1 MSENTNTTKRRS
13 AIQIMGSLIGLVKPL
28 LHIML
33 AAIILGTLGYL
44 CAIFLTILAGQVIM
58 HGLLTGVA
66 GMIVPVDNMWRVFT
80 PVKTI
85 ITVMIVIAVLR
96 GILHYVEQYCNH
108 FIAFKLLAIIRHKV
122 FAALRKLCPAKLE
135 GRDKG
140 NLISIITT
148 DIELLEVFYAH
159 TISPICIAFV
169 TSLICVGI
177 QVQFGWI
184 YGLYSLFAY
193 VVVGVVLPVFI
204 SKQSRQIGVEYRKE
218 AANLNSYVLES
229 MRGLKESMQYMDT
242 DRRLSG
248 LNKQTSS
255 LANCEKE
262 LKYFQAKTISLTNFC
277 VVLLSLGLCLIHI
290 YMNSSIDS
298 MIVSG
303 VLQISSFGPVIALAN
318 LGSTLSQTI
327 GAGQRVISLLD
338 ESPMVEEVENKEET
352 DFKMV
357 DVSSVDFAYEEEQIL
372 KDMNLNIRE
381 NEVIGIQGKSGSGK
395 STLLKL
401 LMRFWN
407 VSKGSIL
414 VDGLNIRSL
423 NTSNLR
429 KNEGYV
435 TQETI
440 LFHDTIEN
448 NLRVAKQNAT
458 MEEIEVACKKANIH
472 EYIQSLPNGY
482 KTMVEELG
490 SSLSGGERQ
499 RIGLARMFLHDA
511 KLVLLDEP
519 TSNLDSLNEGAIL
532 KSIYEERKDKTI
544 VFVSHRESTLSHCD
558 RVIHMESERVS

>member
-1 MSENTNTTKRRS
+1 MVSDMSTVQIFSRLIKLVFPLTVYMIC
-13 AIQIMGSLIGLVKPL
+13 AILMGVAGF
-28 LHIML
+28 
-33 AAIILGTLGYL
+33 L
-44 CAIFLTILAGQVIM
+44 CAIFIPVLSSMALVS
-58 HGLLTGVA
+58 LLGYQTLLSVH
-66 GMIVPVDNMWRVFT
+66 
-80 PVKTI
+80 TI
-85 ITVMIVIAVLR
+85 IILLFVCALLR
-96 GILHYVEQYCNH
+96 GILRYAEQACNH
-108 FIAFKLLAIIRHKV
+108 YIAFKLLARIRDQV
-122 FAALRKLCPAKLE
+122 FGALRKLCPAKLE
-135 GRDKG
+135 VKDKG
-140 NLISIITT
+140 SLISLITS

-159 TISPICIAFV
+159 TISPICIAFI
-169 TSLICVGI
+169 TSLICVSI

-184 YGLYSLFAY
+184 YGFYSFLAY
-193 VVVGVVLPVFI
+193 ITVGVVLPIYI

-242 DRRLSG
+242 NRRLEG

-255 LANCEKE
+255 LAKREKK

-277 VVLLSLGLCLIHI
+277 VVLLSLGLCLIHL
-290 YMNSSIDS
+290 YLNSPMDS
-298 MIVSG
+298 MIISS

-338 ESPMVEEVENKEET
+338 ETPMVEEVKNGKET

-372 KDMNLNIRE
+372 KNMNLSIQE

-401 LMRFWN
+401 LMRFWD
-407 VSKGSIL
+407 VSKGNIL
-414 VDGLNIRSL
+414 VDDLNIQSL

-448 NLRVAKQNAT
+448 NIRVAKENASE
-458 MEEIEVACKKANIH
+458 EEIQSACKKANIH

-519 TSNLDSLNEGAIL
+519 TSNLDSLNEGVIL

-544 VFVSHRESTLSHCD
+544 IFVSHRESTLSHCD
-558 RVIHMESERVS
+558 RIIHMESERVS

>member
-1 MSENTNTTKRRS
+1 MST
-13 AIQIMGSLIGLVKPL
+13 IQIFSRLIQLVFPL
-28 LHIML
+28 TGFMIC
-33 AAIILGTLGYL
+33 AIFMDVAGFL
-44 CAIFLTILAGQVIM
+44 CAIFI
-58 HGLLTGVA
+58 
-66 GMIVPVDNMWRVFT
+66 PVLSSMALVNNSLFSFNT
-80 PVKTI
+80 
-85 ITVMIVIAVLR
+85 IVILLFVCAVLR
-96 GILHYVEQYCNH
+96 GILRYAEQACNH
-108 FIAFKLLAIIRHKV
+108 YIAFKLLARIRNQV
-122 FAALRKLCPAKLE
+122 FGALRRLCPAKLE
-135 GRDKG
+135 VKDKG
-140 NLISIITT
+140 SLISLITS

-169 TSLICVGI
+169 TSLVCVMI
-177 QVQFGWI
+177 QIQFGWI

-193 VVVGVVLPVFI
+193 VVVGVALPIYI
-204 SKQSRQIGVEYRKE
+204 SKKSRHIGIEYRKE
-218 AANLNSYVLES
+218 AGNLNNYVLES

-242 DRRLSG
+242 NRRLSG
-248 LNKQTSS
+248 LNHQTAL
-255 LANCEKE
+255 LANREKD
-262 LKYFQAKTISLTNFC
+262 LKHFQAKTISLTNLC
-277 VVLLSLGLCLIHI
+277 VVLLSLGLCLIHVSL
-290 YMNSSIDS
+290 NSSIQS
-298 MIVSG
+298 TIVSS
-303 VLQISSFGPVIALAN
+303 VLQVSSFGPVIALAN

-338 ESPMVEEVENKEET
+338 ETPVVEEVVNGNEAKFNNL
-352 DFKMV
+352 DIL
-357 DVSSVDFAYEEEQIL
+357 DVDFAYDEEQIL
-372 KDMNLNIRE
+372 KDMNLNIQE
-381 NEVIGIQGKSGSGK
+381 DEVIGIQGKSGSGK

-407 VSKGSIL
+407 VSKGKIL
-414 VDGLNIRSL
+414 VDRIDIKGL

-448 NLRVAKQNAT
+448 NLKVAKQDAT
-458 MEEIEVACKKANIH
+458 VEEIEVACKKANIH

-499 RIGLARMFLHDA
+499 RIGLARMFLHDS

-544 VFVSHRESTLSHCD
+544 VFVSHRESTLSYCD

>member
-1 MSENTNTTKRRS
+1 MVSNMSTVQIFSRLIKLVFPLTVYMIC
-13 AIQIMGSLIGLVKPL
+13 AILMGVAGF
-28 LHIML
+28 
-33 AAIILGTLGYL
+33 L
-44 CAIFLTILAGQVIM
+44 CAIFIPVLSSMALVSLLGYQTLLSVHIIIILLFVCA
-58 HGLLTGVA
+58 L
-66 GMIVPVDNMWRVFT
+66 
-80 PVKTI
+80 
-85 ITVMIVIAVLR
+85 LR
-96 GILHYVEQYCNH
+96 GILRYAEQACNH
-108 FIAFKLLAIIRHKV
+108 YIAFKLLARIRDQV
-122 FAALRKLCPAKLE
+122 FGALRKLCPAKLE
-135 GRDKG
+135 VKDKG
-140 NLISIITT
+140 SLISLITS

-159 TISPICIAFV
+159 TISPICIAFI
-169 TSLICVGI
+169 TSLVCVSI

-193 VVVGVVLPVFI
+193 IVVGVVLPVLI

-218 AANLNSYVLES
+218 AANLNSCVLES

-242 DRRLSG
+242 NRRLEG

-255 LANCEKE
+255 LAKREKK

-277 VVLLSLGLCLIHI
+277 VVLLSLGLCLIHL
-290 YMNSSIDS
+290 YLNSSMDS
-298 MIVSG
+298 MIVSS

-338 ESPMVEEVENKEET
+338 ETPMVEEVNNGKET

-372 KDMNLNIRE
+372 KDMNLSIQE

-401 LMRFWN
+401 LMRFWD
-407 VSKGSIL
+407 VSKGNIL
-414 VDGLNIRSL
+414 VDDLNIQSL

-448 NLRVAKQNAT
+448 NIRVAKENASE
-458 MEEIEVACKKANIH
+458 EEIQSACKKANIH

-519 TSNLDSLNEGAIL
+519 TSNLDSLNEGVIL

-544 VFVSHRESTLSHCD
+544 IFVSHRESTLSHCD
-558 RVIHMESERVS
+558 RIIHMESERVS

>member
-1 MSENTNTTKRRS
+1 MVSNMSTVQIFSRLIKLVFPLTVYMIC
-13 AIQIMGSLIGLVKPL
+13 AILMGVAGF
-28 LHIML
+28 
-33 AAIILGTLGYL
+33 L
-44 CAIFLTILAGQVIM
+44 CAIFIPVLSSMALVSLLGYQTLLSVHIIIILLFVCA
-58 HGLLTGVA
+58 L
-66 GMIVPVDNMWRVFT
+66 
-80 PVKTI
+80 
-85 ITVMIVIAVLR
+85 LR
-96 GILHYVEQYCNH
+96 GILRYAEQAYNHY
-108 FIAFKLLAIIRHKV
+108 IAFKLLARIRDQV
-122 FAALRKLCPAKLE
+122 FGALRKLCPAKLE
-135 GRDKG
+135 VKDKG
-140 NLISIITT
+140 SLISLITS

-159 TISPICIAFV
+159 TISPICIAFI
-169 TSLICVGI
+169 TSLVCVSI

-193 VVVGVVLPVFI
+193 IVVGVVLPVLI

-242 DRRLSG
+242 NRRLEG

-255 LANCEKE
+255 LAKREKK

-277 VVLLSLGLCLIHI
+277 VVLLSLGLCLIHL
-290 YMNSSIDS
+290 YLNSSMDS
-298 MIVSG
+298 MIVSS

-338 ESPMVEEVENKEET
+338 ETPMVEEVNNGKET

-372 KDMNLNIRE
+372 KDMNLSIQE

-401 LMRFWN
+401 LMRFWD
-407 VSKGSIL
+407 VSKGNIL
-414 VDGLNIRSL
+414 VDDLNIQSL

-448 NLRVAKQNAT
+448 NIRVAKENASE
-458 MEEIEVACKKANIH
+458 EEIQSACKKANIH

-519 TSNLDSLNEGAIL
+519 TSNLDSLNEGVIL

-544 VFVSHRESTLSHCD
+544 IFVSHRESTLSHCD
-558 RVIHMESERVS
+558 RIIHMESERVS

>member
-1 MSENTNTTKRRS
+1 MVPNMST
-13 AIQIMGSLIGLVKPL
+13 IQIFSRLIKLVFPLTGFMACAILMGVAGF
-28 LHIML
+28 
-33 AAIILGTLGYL
+33 L
-44 CAIFLTILAGQVIM
+44 CAIFIPVLSSMA
-58 HGLLTGVA
+58 LLNDPLFSFHT
-66 GMIVPVDNMWRVFT
+66 
-80 PVKTI
+80 
-85 ITVMIVIAVLR
+85 IVILLFVCALLRGVLR
-96 GILHYVEQYCNH
+96 YAEQACNH
-108 FIAFKLLAIIRHKV
+108 YIAFKLLARIRDQV
-122 FAALRKLCPAKLE
+122 FGALRKLCPAKLE
-135 GRDKG
+135 VKDKG
-140 NLISIITT
+140 SLISLITS

-169 TSLICVGI
+169 TSLICVII
-177 QVQFGWI
+177 QMQFGWI
-184 YGLYSLFAY
+184 YGLYSLLAY
-193 VVVGVVLPVFI
+193 VVVGVVLPVLI

-242 DRRLSG
+242 ENRLMG
-248 LNKQTSS
+248 LNNQTAL
-255 LANCEKE
+255 LAKREKE
-262 LKYFQAKTISLTNFC
+262 LKHFQAKTISLTNFC

-298 MIVSG
+298 MIVSS

-338 ESPMVEEVENKEET
+338 ETPMVEEVENGKETQFEG
-352 DFKMV
+352 V
-357 DVSSVDFAYEEEQIL
+357 DISDVDFAYEEEQIL
-372 KDMNLNIRE
+372 KDMNLSIQK

-401 LMRFWN
+401 LMRFWD
-407 VSKGSIL
+407 VSKGKIN
-414 VDGLNIRSL
+414 VDGLNIQTL

-448 NLRVAKQNAT
+448 NLRVAKPNAA
-458 MEEIEVACKKANIH
+458 MEEIEAACKKANIH

-499 RIGLARMFLHDA
+499 RMGLARMFLHNS

-544 VFVSHRESTLSHCD
+544 IFVSHRESTLSHCD
-558 RVIHMESERVS
+558 RIIHMESNRVS

>member
-1 MSENTNTTKRRS
+1 MVPNMST
-13 AIQIMGSLIGLVKPL
+13 IQIFSRLIQLVFPLTGFMICAIFMGVAGF
-28 LHIML
+28 
-33 AAIILGTLGYL
+33 L
-44 CAIFLTILAGQVIM
+44 CAIFI
-58 HGLLTGVA
+58 
-66 GMIVPVDNMWRVFT
+66 PVLSSMALVNNSLFSFNT
-80 PVKTI
+80 
-85 ITVMIVIAVLR
+85 IVILLFVCAVLR
-96 GILHYVEQYCNH
+96 GILRYAEQACNH
-108 FIAFKLLAIIRHKV
+108 YIAFKLLARIRNQV
-122 FAALRKLCPAKLE
+122 FGALRRLCPAKLE
-135 GRDKG
+135 VKDKG
-140 NLISIITT
+140 SLISLITS

-169 TSLICVGI
+169 TSLVCVMI
-177 QVQFGWI
+177 QIQFGWI

-193 VVVGVVLPVFI
+193 VVVGVALPIYI
-204 SKQSRQIGVEYRKE
+204 SKKSRHIGIEYRKE
-218 AANLNSYVLES
+218 AGNLNNYVLES

-242 DRRLSG
+242 NRRLSG
-248 LNKQTSS
+248 LNHQTAL
-255 LANCEKE
+255 LANREKD
-262 LKYFQAKTISLTNFC
+262 LKHFQAKTISLTNLC
-277 VVLLSLGLCLIHI
+277 VVLLSLGLCLIHVSL
-290 YMNSSIDS
+290 NSSIQS
-298 MIVSG
+298 TIVSS
-303 VLQISSFGPVIALAN
+303 VLQVSSFGPVIALAN

-338 ESPMVEEVENKEET
+338 ETPVVEEVVNGNEAKFNNL
-352 DFKMV
+352 DIL
-357 DVSSVDFAYEEEQIL
+357 DVDFAYDEEQIL
-372 KDMNLNIRE
+372 KDMNLNIQE
-381 NEVIGIQGKSGSGK
+381 DEVIGIQGKSGSGK

-407 VSKGSIL
+407 VSKGKIL
-414 VDGLNIRSL
+414 VDRIDIKGL

-448 NLRVAKQNAT
+448 NLKVAKQDAT
-458 MEEIEVACKKANIH
+458 VEEIEVACKKANIH

-499 RIGLARMFLHDA
+499 RIGLARMFLHDS

>member
-1 MSENTNTTKRRS
+1 MVSNMST
-13 AIQIMGSLIGLVKPL
+13 IQIFSRLIQLVFPLTEFMICAILMGVIGF
-28 LHIML
+28 
-33 AAIILGTLGYL
+33 L
-44 CAIFLTILAGQVIM
+44 CAIFI
-58 HGLLTGVA
+58 
-66 GMIVPVDNMWRVFT
+66 PVLSSMALVNNSLFSFQT
-80 PVKTI
+80 
-85 ITVMIVIAVLR
+85 IVILLFVCALLR
-96 GILHYVEQYCNH
+96 GILRYAEQACNH
-108 FIAFKLLAIIRHKV
+108 YIAFKLLARIRNQV
-122 FAALRKLCPAKLE
+122 FGALRRLCPAKLE
-135 GRDKG
+135 VKDKG
-140 NLISIITT
+140 SLISLITS

-169 TSLICVGI
+169 TSLVCMMI
-177 QVQFGWI
+177 QMQFGWI

-193 VVVGVVLPVFI
+193 VVVGVALPIYI
-204 SKQSRQIGVEYRKE
+204 SKKSRHIGIEYRKE
-218 AANLNSYVLES
+218 AGNLNNYVLES

-242 DRRLSG
+242 DNRLLG
-248 LNKQTSS
+248 LNKRTSI
-255 LANCEKE
+255 LATREKE
-262 LKYFQAKTISLTNFC
+262 LKHFQAKTISLTNLC
-277 VVLLSLGLCLIHI
+277 VVLLSLGLCLIHVSL
-290 YMNSSIDS
+290 NSSIQS
-298 MIVSG
+298 TIVSS

-338 ESPMVEEVENKEET
+338 ETPMVEEVVNGNEAKFNKL
-352 DFKMV
+352 DI
-357 DVSSVDFAYEEEQIL
+357 SNVDFAYDEEQIL
-372 KDMNLNIRE
+372 KNMNLSIRE

-407 VSKGSIL
+407 VSKGKIL
-414 VDGLNIRSL
+414 VDRIDIKGL

-448 NLRVAKQNAT
+448 NLRVAKQDAT
-458 MEEIEVACKKANIH
+458 VEEIEVACKKANIH

-499 RIGLARMFLHDA
+499 RMALARMFLHDS

>member
-1 MSENTNTTKRRS
+1 MVPNMST
-13 AIQIMGSLIGLVKPL
+13 IQIFSRLIQLVFPLTGFMICAILMGVVGF
-28 LHIML
+28 
-33 AAIILGTLGYL
+33 L
-44 CAIFLTILAGQVIM
+44 CAIFI
-58 HGLLTGVA
+58 
-66 GMIVPVDNMWRVFT
+66 PVLSSMALVNNSLFSFNT
-80 PVKTI
+80 
-85 ITVMIVIAVLR
+85 IVILLFVCAVLR
-96 GILHYVEQYCNH
+96 GILRYAEQACNH
-108 FIAFKLLAIIRHKV
+108 YIAFKLLARIRDQV
-122 FAALRKLCPAKLE
+122 FGALRRLCPAKLE
-135 GRDKG
+135 VKDKG
-140 NLISIITT
+140 SLISLITS

-169 TSLICVGI
+169 TSLVCVMI
-177 QVQFGWI
+177 QMQFGWI

-193 VVVGVVLPVFI
+193 VVVGVALPIYI
-204 SKQSRQIGVEYRKE
+204 SKKSRHIGIEYRKE
-218 AANLNSYVLES
+218 AGNLNNYVLES

-242 DRRLSG
+242 NRRLSG
-248 LNKQTSS
+248 LNHQTAL
-255 LANCEKE
+255 LANREKD
-262 LKYFQAKTISLTNFC
+262 LKHFQAKTISLTNLC
-277 VVLLSLGLCLIHI
+277 VVLLSLGLCLIHVSL
-290 YMNSSIDS
+290 NSSIQS
-298 MIVSG
+298 TIVSS
-303 VLQISSFGPVIALAN
+303 VLQVSSFGPVIALAN

-338 ESPMVEEVENKEET
+338 ETPVVEEVVNGNEAKFNKL
-352 DFKMV
+352 DI
-357 DVSSVDFAYEEEQIL
+357 SNVDFAYDEEQIL
-372 KDMNLNIRE
+372 KNMNLSIRE

-407 VSKGSIL
+407 VSKGKIL
-414 VDGLNIRSL
+414 VDRIDIKGL

-448 NLRVAKQNAT
+448 NLKVAKQDAT
-458 MEEIEVACKKANIH
+458 VEEIEVACKKANIH

-499 RIGLARMFLHDA
+499 RIGLARMFLHDS

>member
-1 MSENTNTTKRRS
+1 MVPNMST
-13 AIQIMGSLIGLVKPL
+13 IQIFSRLIKLVFPLTGFMACAILMGVAGF
-28 LHIML
+28 
-33 AAIILGTLGYL
+33 L
-44 CAIFLTILAGQVIM
+44 CAIFI
-58 HGLLTGVA
+58 
-66 GMIVPVDNMWRVFT
+66 PVLSSMVLVNDPLFSFHT
-80 PVKTI
+80 
-85 ITVMIVIAVLR
+85 IVILLFVCALLRGVLR
-96 GILHYVEQYCNH
+96 YAEQACNH
-108 FIAFKLLAIIRHKV
+108 YIAFKLLARIRDQV
-122 FAALRKLCPAKLE
+122 FGALRKLCPAKLE
-135 GRDKG
+135 VKDKG
-140 NLISIITT
+140 SLISLITS

-169 TSLICVGI
+169 SSLVCVGI
-177 QVQFGWI
+177 QMQFGWI
-184 YGLYSLFAY
+184 YGLYSLLAY
-193 VVVGVVLPVFI
+193 VVVGVVLPVLI

-242 DRRLSG
+242 ENRLMG
-248 LNKQTSS
+248 LNNQTAL
-255 LANCEKE
+255 LAKREKE
-262 LKYFQAKTISLTNFC
+262 LKHFQAKTISLTNFC

-298 MIVSG
+298 MIVSS

-338 ESPMVEEVENKEET
+338 ETPMVEEVENGKEAQFEG
-352 DFKMV
+352 V
-357 DVSSVDFAYEEEQIL
+357 DILDVDFAYEEEQIL
-372 KDMNLNIRE
+372 KDMNLSIQK

-401 LMRFWN
+401 LMRFWD
-407 VSKGSIL
+407 VSKGKIN
-414 VDGLNIRSL
+414 VDGLNIQTL

-448 NLRVAKQNAT
+448 NLRVAKPNAA
-458 MEEIEVACKKANIH
+458 MDEIEAACKKANIH

-499 RIGLARMFLHDA
+499 RMGLARMFLHNS

-544 VFVSHRESTLSHCD
+544 IFVSHRESTLSHCD
-558 RVIHMESERVS
+558 RVIHMESNRVS

>member
-1 MSENTNTTKRRS
+1 MVSNMSTVQIFSRLIKLVFPLTVYMIC
-13 AIQIMGSLIGLVKPL
+13 AILMGVAGF
-28 LHIML
+28 
-33 AAIILGTLGYL
+33 L
-44 CAIFLTILAGQVIM
+44 CAIFIPVLSSMALVS
-58 HGLLTGVA
+58 LLGYQTLLSVH
-66 GMIVPVDNMWRVFT
+66 
-80 PVKTI
+80 TI
-85 ITVMIVIAVLR
+85 IILLFVCALLR
-96 GILHYVEQYCNH
+96 GILRCAEQACNH
-108 FIAFKLLAIIRHKV
+108 YIAFKLLARIRDQV
-122 FAALRKLCPAKLE
+122 FGALRKLCPAKLE
-135 GRDKG
+135 VKDKG
-140 NLISIITT
+140 SLISLITS

-159 TISPICIAFV
+159 TISPICIAFI
-169 TSLICVGI
+169 TSLICVSI

-184 YGLYSLFAY
+184 YGFYSFLAY
-193 VVVGVVLPVFI
+193 ITVGVVLPIYI

-242 DRRLSG
+242 NRRLEG

-255 LANCEKE
+255 LAKREKK

-277 VVLLSLGLCLIHI
+277 VVLLSLGLCLIHL
-290 YMNSSIDS
+290 YLNSSMDS
-298 MIVSG
+298 MIVSS

-338 ESPMVEEVENKEET
+338 ETPMVEEVNNGKET

-372 KDMNLNIRE
+372 KNMNLSIQE

-401 LMRFWN
+401 LMRFWD
-407 VSKGSIL
+407 VSKGNIL
-414 VDGLNIRSL
+414 VDDLNIQSL

-448 NLRVAKQNAT
+448 NIRVAKENASE
-458 MEEIEVACKKANIH
+458 EEIQSACKKANIH

-519 TSNLDSLNEGAIL
+519 TSNLDSLNEGVIL

-544 VFVSHRESTLSHCD
+544 IFVSHRESTLSHCD
-558 RVIHMESERVS
+558 RIIHMESERVS

>member
-1 MSENTNTTKRRS
+1 MVSNMSTVQIFSRLIKLVFLLTVYMIC
-13 AIQIMGSLIGLVKPL
+13 AILMGVAGF
-28 LHIML
+28 
-33 AAIILGTLGYL
+33 L
-44 CAIFLTILAGQVIM
+44 CAIFIPVLSSMALVS
-58 HGLLTGVA
+58 LLGYQTLLSVH
-66 GMIVPVDNMWRVFT
+66 
-80 PVKTI
+80 TI
-85 ITVMIVIAVLR
+85 IILLFVCALLR
-96 GILHYVEQYCNH
+96 GILRYAEQACNH
-108 FIAFKLLAIIRHKV
+108 YIAFKLLARIRDQV
-122 FAALRKLCPAKLE
+122 FGALRKLCPAKLE
-135 GRDKG
+135 VKDKG
-140 NLISIITT
+140 SLISLITS

-159 TISPICIAFV
+159 TISPICIAFI
-169 TSLICVGI
+169 TSLVCVSI

-193 VVVGVVLPVFI
+193 IVVGMVLPVLI

-242 DRRLSG
+242 NRRLEG

-255 LANCEKE
+255 LAKREKK

-277 VVLLSLGLCLIHI
+277 VVLLSLGLCLIHL
-290 YMNSSIDS
+290 YLNSSMDS
-298 MIVSG
+298 MIVSS

-338 ESPMVEEVENKEET
+338 ETPMVEEVNNGKET

-372 KDMNLNIRE
+372 KDMNLSIQE

-401 LMRFWN
+401 LMRFWD
-407 VSKGSIL
+407 VSKGNIL
-414 VDGLNIRSL
+414 VDDLNIQSL

-448 NLRVAKQNAT
+448 NIRVAKENASE
-458 MEEIEVACKKANIH
+458 EEIQSACKKANIH

-519 TSNLDSLNEGAIL
+519 TSNLDSLNEGVIL

-544 VFVSHRESTLSHCD
+544 IFVSHRESTLSHCD
-558 RVIHMESERVS
+558 RIIHMESERVS

>member
-1 MSENTNTTKRRS
+1 MVANMST
-13 AIQIMGSLIGLVKPL
+13 IQIFSRLIKLVFPLTGFMICAILMGVAGF
-28 LHIML
+28 
-33 AAIILGTLGYL
+33 L
-44 CAIFLTILAGQVIM
+44 CAIFI
-58 HGLLTGVA
+58 
-66 GMIVPVDNMWRVFT
+66 PVLSSMALVNDPLFSFHT
-80 PVKTI
+80 
-85 ITVMIVIAVLR
+85 IVILLFVCALLR
-96 GILHYVEQYCNH
+96 GILRYAEQACNH
-108 FIAFKLLAIIRHKV
+108 YIAFKLLARIRDQV
-122 FAALRKLCPAKLE
+122 FGALRKLCPAKLE
-135 GRDKG
+135 VKDKG
-140 NLISIITT
+140 SLISLITS

-184 YGLYSLFAY
+184 YGLYSLFVY
-193 VVVGVVLPVFI
+193 VVVGVVLPIYI
-204 SKQSRQIGVEYRKE
+204 SNQSRQIGVEYRKE

-242 DRRLSG
+242 DCRLSG

-255 LANCEKE
+255 LANYEKE

-277 VVLLSLGLCLIHI
+277 VVLLSLGLCLIHL
-290 YMNSSIDS
+290 YLNSSIES
-298 MIVSG
+298 TIVSG

-372 KDMNLNIRE
+372 KDMNLNIHE

-401 LMRFWN
+401 LMRFWD

-499 RIGLARMFLHDA
+499 RMGLARMFLHDA

>member
-1 MSENTNTTKRRS
+1 MVPNMST
-13 AIQIMGSLIGLVKPL
+13 IQIFSRLIQLVFPLTGFMICAILMGVIGF
-28 LHIML
+28 
-33 AAIILGTLGYL
+33 L
-44 CAIFLTILAGQVIM
+44 CAIFI
-58 HGLLTGVA
+58 
-66 GMIVPVDNMWRVFT
+66 PVLSSMALVNNSLFSFQT
-80 PVKTI
+80 
-85 ITVMIVIAVLR
+85 IVILLFVCALLR
-96 GILHYVEQYCNH
+96 GILRYAEQACNH
-108 FIAFKLLAIIRHKV
+108 YIAFKLLARIRDQV
-122 FAALRKLCPAKLE
+122 FGALRRLCPAKLE
-135 GRDKG
+135 VKDKG
-140 NLISIITT
+140 SLISLITS

-169 TSLICVGI
+169 TSLVCMMI
-177 QVQFGWI
+177 QMQFGWI
-184 YGLYSLFAY
+184 YGLYSLLAY
-193 VVVGVVLPVFI
+193 IVVGVALPIYI
-204 SKQSRQIGVEYRKE
+204 SKKSRHIGIEYRKE
-218 AANLNSYVLES
+218 AGNLNNYVLES

-242 DRRLSG
+242 NRRLSG
-248 LNKQTSS
+248 LNHQTAL
-255 LANCEKE
+255 LANREKD
-262 LKYFQAKTISLTNFC
+262 LKHFQAKTISLTNLC
-277 VVLLSLGLCLIHI
+277 VVLLSLGLCLIHVSL
-290 YMNSSIDS
+290 NSSIQS
-298 MIVSG
+298 TIVSS
-303 VLQISSFGPVIALAN
+303 VLQVSSFGPVIALAN

-338 ESPMVEEVENKEET
+338 ETPVVEEVVNGNEAKFNNL
-352 DFKMV
+352 DIL
-357 DVSSVDFAYEEEQIL
+357 DVDFAYDEEQIL
-372 KDMNLNIRE
+372 KDMNLNIQE
-381 NEVIGIQGKSGSGK
+381 DEVIGIQGKSGSGK

-407 VSKGSIL
+407 VSKGKIL
-414 VDGLNIRSL
+414 VDRIDIKGL

-448 NLRVAKQNAT
+448 NLKVAKQDAT
-458 MEEIEVACKKANIH
+458 VEEIEVACKKANIH

-499 RIGLARMFLHDA
+499 RIGLARMFLHDS

-544 VFVSHRESTLSHCD
+544 VFVSHRESTLSYCD

>member
-1 MSENTNTTKRRS
+1 MVSNMSTVQIFSRLIKLVFPLTVYMIC
-13 AIQIMGSLIGLVKPL
+13 AILMGVAGF
-28 LHIML
+28 
-33 AAIILGTLGYL
+33 L
-44 CAIFLTILAGQVIM
+44 CAIFIPVLSSMALVSLLGYQTLLSVHIIIILLFVCA
-58 HGLLTGVA
+58 L
-66 GMIVPVDNMWRVFT
+66 
-80 PVKTI
+80 
-85 ITVMIVIAVLR
+85 LR
-96 GILHYVEQYCNH
+96 GILRYAEQACNH
-108 FIAFKLLAIIRHKV
+108 YIAFKLLARIRDQV
-122 FAALRKLCPAKLE
+122 FGALRKLCPAKLE
-135 GRDKG
+135 VKDKG
-140 NLISIITT
+140 SLISLITS

-159 TISPICIAFV
+159 TISPICIAFI
-169 TSLICVGI
+169 TSLVCVSI

-193 VVVGVVLPVFI
+193 IVVGVVLPVLI

-242 DRRLSG
+242 NRRLEGS
-248 LNKQTSS
+248 NKQTSS
-255 LANCEKE
+255 LAKREKK

-277 VVLLSLGLCLIHI
+277 VVLLSLGLCLIHL
-290 YMNSSIDS
+290 YLNSSMDS
-298 MIVSG
+298 MIVSS

-338 ESPMVEEVENKEET
+338 ETPMVEEVNNGKET

-372 KDMNLNIRE
+372 KDMNLSIQE

-401 LMRFWN
+401 LMRFWD
-407 VSKGSIL
+407 VSKGNIL
-414 VDGLNIRSL
+414 VDDLNIQSL

-448 NLRVAKQNAT
+448 NIRVAKENASE
-458 MEEIEVACKKANIH
+458 EEIQSACKKANIH

-519 TSNLDSLNEGAIL
+519 TSNLDSLNEGVIL

-544 VFVSHRESTLSHCD
+544 IFVSHRESTLSHCD
-558 RVIHMESERVS
+558 RIIHMESERVS

>member
-1 MSENTNTTKRRS
+1 MVPNMSTVQIFSRLIKLVFPLTIYMLC
-13 AIQIMGSLIGLVKPL
+13 AILMGVAGF
-28 LHIML
+28 
-33 AAIILGTLGYL
+33 L
-44 CAIFLTILAGQVIM
+44 CAIFIPVLSSMAIVS
-58 HGLLTGVA
+58 LLRYQTLLSVH
-66 GMIVPVDNMWRVFT
+66 
-80 PVKTI
+80 TI
-85 ITVMIVIAVLR
+85 IILLFVCALLR
-96 GILHYVEQYCNH
+96 GILRYAEQACNH
-108 FIAFKLLAIIRHKV
+108 YIAFKLLARIRDQV
-122 FAALRKLCPAKLE
+122 FEALRKLCPAKLE
-135 GRDKG
+135 VKDKG
-140 NLISIITT
+140 SLISLITS

-159 TISPICIAFV
+159 TISPICIAFI
-169 TSLICVGI
+169 TSLVCVII
-177 QVQFGWI
+177 QIQYGWF
-184 YGLYSLFAY
+184 YGFYSLLAY
-193 VVVGVVLPVFI
+193 ITVGVVLPIYI

-229 MRGLKESMQYMDT
+229 MRGLKESMQYMDMN
-242 DRRLSG
+242 RRLEG

-255 LANCEKE
+255 LAKREKE
-262 LKYFQAKTISLTNFC
+262 LKCFQAKTISLTNFC
-277 VVLLSLGLCLIHI
+277 VVLLSLGLCLIHL
-290 YMNSSIDS
+290 YLKSSMDS
-298 MIVSG
+298 MIVSS
-303 VLQISSFGPVIALAN
+303 VLQISSYGPVIALAN

-338 ESPMVEEVENKEET
+338 ETPMVEEVKNGKET
-352 DFKMV
+352 NFKMV

-372 KDMNLNIRE
+372 KNMNLSIQE

-401 LMRFWN
+401 LMRFWD
-407 VSKGSIL
+407 VSKGNIL
-414 VDGLNIRSL
+414 VDDLNIQSL

-448 NLRVAKQNAT
+448 NIRVAKENASE
-458 MEEIEVACKKANIH
+458 EEIQSACKKANIH

-519 TSNLDSLNEGAIL
+519 TSNLDSLNEGVIL

-544 VFVSHRESTLSHCD
+544 IFVSHRESTLSHCD
-558 RVIHMESERVS
+558 RIIHMESERVS

>member
-1 MSENTNTTKRRS
+1 MVSNMSTVQIFSRLIKLVFPLTIYMLC
-13 AIQIMGSLIGLVKPL
+13 AILMGVAGF
-28 LHIML
+28 
-33 AAIILGTLGYL
+33 L
-44 CAIFLTILAGQVIM
+44 CAIFIPVLSSMAIVS
-58 HGLLTGVA
+58 LLRYQTLLSVH
-66 GMIVPVDNMWRVFT
+66 
-80 PVKTI
+80 TI
-85 ITVMIVIAVLR
+85 IILLFVCALLR
-96 GILHYVEQYCNH
+96 GILRYAEQACNH
-108 FIAFKLLAIIRHKV
+108 YIAFKLLARIRDQV
-122 FAALRKLCPAKLE
+122 FEALRKLCPAKLE
-135 GRDKG
+135 VKDKG
-140 NLISIITT
+140 SLISLITS

-159 TISPICIAFV
+159 TISPICIAFI
-169 TSLICVGI
+169 TSLVCVII
-177 QVQFGWI
+177 QIQYGWF
-184 YGLYSLFAY
+184 YGFYSLLAY
-193 VVVGVVLPVFI
+193 ITVGVVLPAFI

-229 MRGLKESMQYMDT
+229 VRGLKESMQYMDT
-242 DRRLSG
+242 NRRLEG

-255 LANCEKE
+255 LAKREKE
-262 LKYFQAKTISLTNFC
+262 LKCFQAKTISLTNFC
-277 VVLLSLGLCLIHI
+277 VVLLSLGLCLIHL
-290 YMNSSIDS
+290 YLNSSMDS
-298 MIVSG
+298 MIVSS

-338 ESPMVEEVENKEET
+338 ETPMVEEVKNGKET

-372 KDMNLNIRE
+372 KDMNLSIQE

-401 LMRFWN
+401 LMRFWD
-407 VSKGSIL
+407 VSKGNIL
-414 VDGLNIRSL
+414 VDDLNIQSL

-448 NLRVAKQNAT
+448 NIRVAKENASE
-458 MEEIEVACKKANIH
+458 EEIQSACKKANIH

-519 TSNLDSLNEGAIL
+519 TSNLDSLNEGVIL

-544 VFVSHRESTLSHCD
+544 IFVSHRESTLSHCD
-558 RVIHMESERVS
+558 RIIHMESERVS

>member
-1 MSENTNTTKRRS
+1 MVSNMSTVQIFSRLIKLVFPLTVYMIC
-13 AIQIMGSLIGLVKPL
+13 AILMGVAGF
-28 LHIML
+28 
-33 AAIILGTLGYL
+33 L
-44 CAIFLTILAGQVIM
+44 CAIFIPVLSSMALVSLLGYQTLLSVHIIIILLFVCA
-58 HGLLTGVA
+58 L
-66 GMIVPVDNMWRVFT
+66 
-80 PVKTI
+80 
-85 ITVMIVIAVLR
+85 LR
-96 GILHYVEQYCNH
+96 GILRYAEQACNH
-108 FIAFKLLAIIRHKV
+108 YIAFKLLARICDQV
-122 FAALRKLCPAKLE
+122 FGALRKLCPAKLE
-135 GRDKG
+135 VKDKG
-140 NLISIITT
+140 SLISLITS

-159 TISPICIAFV
+159 TISPICIAFI
-169 TSLICVGI
+169 TSLVCVSI

-193 VVVGVVLPVFI
+193 IVVGVVLPVLI

-242 DRRLSG
+242 NRRLEG

-255 LANCEKE
+255 LAKREKK

-277 VVLLSLGLCLIHI
+277 VVLLSLGLCLIHL
-290 YMNSSIDS
+290 YLNSSMDS
-298 MIVSG
+298 MIVSS

-338 ESPMVEEVENKEET
+338 ETPMVEEVNNGKET

-372 KDMNLNIRE
+372 KDMNLSIQE

-401 LMRFWN
+401 LMRFWD
-407 VSKGSIL
+407 VSKGNIL
-414 VDGLNIRSL
+414 VDDLNIQSL

-448 NLRVAKQNAT
+448 NIRVAKENASE
-458 MEEIEVACKKANIH
+458 EEIQSACKKANIH

-519 TSNLDSLNEGAIL
+519 TSNLDSLNEGVIL

-544 VFVSHRESTLSHCD
+544 IFVSHRESTLSHCD
-558 RVIHMESERVS
+558 RIIHMESERVS

>member
-1 MSENTNTTKRRS
+1 MVANMST
-13 AIQIMGSLIGLVKPL
+13 IQIFSRLIKLVFPLTGFMICAILMGVAGF
-28 LHIML
+28 
-33 AAIILGTLGYL
+33 L
-44 CAIFLTILAGQVIM
+44 CAIFI
-58 HGLLTGVA
+58 
-66 GMIVPVDNMWRVFT
+66 PVLSSMALVNDPLFSFHT
-80 PVKTI
+80 
-85 ITVMIVIAVLR
+85 IVILLFVCALLR
-96 GILHYVEQYCNH
+96 GILRYAEQACNH
-108 FIAFKLLAIIRHKV
+108 YIAFKLLARIRDQV
-122 FAALRKLCPAKLE
+122 FGALRKLCPAKLE
-135 GRDKG
+135 VKDKG
-140 NLISIITT
+140 SLISLITS

-184 YGLYSLFAY
+184 YGLYSLFVY
-193 VVVGVVLPVFI
+193 VVVGVVLPIYI
-204 SKQSRQIGVEYRKE
+204 SQQSRQIGVEYRKE

-242 DRRLSG
+242 DCRLSG

-372 KDMNLNIRE
+372 KDMNLNIHE

-401 LMRFWN
+401 LMRFWD

-499 RIGLARMFLHDA
+499 RMGLARMFLHDA

>member
-1 MSENTNTTKRRS
+1 MVPNMST
-13 AIQIMGSLIGLVKPL
+13 IQIFSRLIKLVFPLTGFMICAILMGVAGF
-28 LHIML
+28 
-33 AAIILGTLGYL
+33 L
-44 CAIFLTILAGQVIM
+44 CAIFIPVLSSMALVNN
-58 HGLLTGVA
+58 LLFSFHT
-66 GMIVPVDNMWRVFT
+66 
-80 PVKTI
+80 
-85 ITVMIVIAVLR
+85 IVILLFVCALLR
-96 GILHYVEQYCNH
+96 GILRYAEQACNH
-108 FIAFKLLAIIRHKV
+108 YIAFKLLARIRNQV
-122 FAALRKLCPAKLE
+122 FGALRKLCPAKLE
-135 GRDKG
+135 VKDKG
-140 NLISIITT
+140 SLISLITS

-159 TISPICIAFV
+159 TISPICIALV
-169 TSLICVGI
+169 TSLVCVGI
-177 QVQFGWI
+177 QMQFGWI
-184 YGLYSLFAY
+184 YGLYSLLAY
-193 VVVGVVLPVFI
+193 VVVGVVLPICI

-242 DRRLSG
+242 ENRLMG
-248 LNKQTSS
+248 LNERTSI
-255 LANCEKE
+255 LATREKE
-262 LKYFQAKTISLTNFC
+262 LKYFQAKTISLTNLC
-277 VVLLSLGLCLIHI
+277 VVLLSLGLCLIHVSTK
-290 YMNSSIDS
+290 SSIQS
-298 MIVSG
+298 TIVSS

-338 ESPMVEEVENKEET
+338 ESPMVEEVENGKEAQ
-352 DFKMV
+352 FKMV
-357 DVSSVDFAYEEEQIL
+357 DVSFVDFAYDEKQIL
-372 KDMNLNIRE
+372 KDMNLKIQE

-401 LMRFWN
+401 LMRFWD
-407 VSKGSIL
+407 VSKGEIN
-414 VDGLNIRSL
+414 VDGLNICSL

-429 KNEGYV
+429 ENEGYV

-448 NLRVAKQNAT
+448 NLRVAKQDAT
-458 MEEIEVACKKANIH
+458 IDEIEVACKKANIH

-499 RIGLARMFLHDA
+499 RMGLARMFLHDS

-519 TSNLDSLNEGAIL
+519 TSNLDSLNEGVIL

>member
-1 MSENTNTTKRRS
+1 MVSNMSTVQIFSRLIKLVFPLTVYMIC
-13 AIQIMGSLIGLVKPL
+13 AILMGVAGF
-28 LHIML
+28 
-33 AAIILGTLGYL
+33 L
-44 CAIFLTILAGQVIM
+44 CAIFIPVLSSMALVSLLGYQTLLSVHIIIILLFVCA
-58 HGLLTGVA
+58 L
-66 GMIVPVDNMWRVFT
+66 
-80 PVKTI
+80 
-85 ITVMIVIAVLR
+85 LR
-96 GILHYVEQYCNH
+96 GILRYAEQACNH
-108 FIAFKLLAIIRHKV
+108 YIAFKLLARIRDQV
-122 FAALRKLCPAKLE
+122 FGALRKLCPAKLE
-135 GRDKG
+135 VKDKG
-140 NLISIITT
+140 SLISLITS

-159 TISPICIAFV
+159 TISPICIAFI
-169 TSLICVGI
+169 TSLVCVSI

-193 VVVGVVLPVFI
+193 IVEGVVLPVLI

-242 DRRLSG
+242 NRRLEG

-255 LANCEKE
+255 LAKREKK

-277 VVLLSLGLCLIHI
+277 VVLLSLGLCLIHL
-290 YMNSSIDS
+290 YLNSSMDS
-298 MIVSG
+298 MIVSS

-338 ESPMVEEVENKEET
+338 ETPMVEEVNNGKET

-372 KDMNLNIRE
+372 KDMNLSIQE

-401 LMRFWN
+401 LMRFWD
-407 VSKGSIL
+407 VSKGNIL
-414 VDGLNIRSL
+414 VDDLNIQSL

-448 NLRVAKQNAT
+448 NIRVAKENASE
-458 MEEIEVACKKANIH
+458 EEIQSACKKANIH

-519 TSNLDSLNEGAIL
+519 TSNLDSLNEGVIL

-544 VFVSHRESTLSHCD
+544 IFVSHRESTLSHCD
-558 RVIHMESERVS
+558 RIIHMESERVS

>member
-1 MSENTNTTKRRS
+1 MVSNMST
-13 AIQIMGSLIGLVKPL
+13 IQIFSRLIQLVFPLTEFMICAILMGVIGF
-28 LHIML
+28 
-33 AAIILGTLGYL
+33 L
-44 CAIFLTILAGQVIM
+44 CAIFI
-58 HGLLTGVA
+58 
-66 GMIVPVDNMWRVFT
+66 PVLSSMALVNNSLFSFQT
-80 PVKTI
+80 
-85 ITVMIVIAVLR
+85 IVILLFVCALLR
-96 GILHYVEQYCNH
+96 GILRYAEQACNH
-108 FIAFKLLAIIRHKV
+108 YIAFKLLARIRNQV
-122 FAALRKLCPAKLE
+122 FGALRRLCPAKLE
-135 GRDKG
+135 VKDKG
-140 NLISIITT
+140 SLISLITS

-169 TSLICVGI
+169 TSLVCMMI
-177 QVQFGWI
+177 QMQFGWI
-184 YGLYSLFAY
+184 YGLYSLLAY
-193 VVVGVVLPVFI
+193 IVVGVALPIYI
-204 SKQSRQIGVEYRKE
+204 SKKSRHIGIEYRKE
-218 AANLNSYVLES
+218 AGNLNNYVLES

-242 DRRLSG
+242 DNRLLG
-248 LNKQTSS
+248 LNKRTSI
-255 LANCEKE
+255 LATREKE
-262 LKYFQAKTISLTNFC
+262 LKHFQAKTISLTNLC
-277 VVLLSLGLCLIHI
+277 VVLLSLGLCLIHVSL
-290 YMNSSIDS
+290 NSSIQS
-298 MIVSG
+298 TIVSS
-303 VLQISSFGPVIALAN
+303 VLQVSSFGPVIALAN

-338 ESPMVEEVENKEET
+338 ETPVVEEVVNGNEAKFNNL
-352 DFKMV
+352 DIL
-357 DVSSVDFAYEEEQIL
+357 DVDFAYDEEQIL
-372 KDMNLNIRE
+372 KNMNLSIRE

-407 VSKGSIL
+407 VSKGKIL
-414 VDGLNIRSL
+414 VDRIDIKGL

-448 NLRVAKQNAT
+448 NLRVAKQDAT
-458 MEEIEVACKKANIH
+458 VEEIEVACKKANIH

-499 RIGLARMFLHDA
+499 RMALARMFLHDS

>member
-1 MSENTNTTKRRS
+1 MVANMST
-13 AIQIMGSLIGLVKPL
+13 IQIFSRLIKLVFPLTGFMICAILMGVAGF
-28 LHIML
+28 
-33 AAIILGTLGYL
+33 L
-44 CAIFLTILAGQVIM
+44 CAIFI
-58 HGLLTGVA
+58 
-66 GMIVPVDNMWRVFT
+66 PVLSSMALVNDPLFSFHT
-80 PVKTI
+80 
-85 ITVMIVIAVLR
+85 IVILLFVCALLR
-96 GILHYVEQYCNH
+96 GILRYAEQACNH
-108 FIAFKLLAIIRHKV
+108 YIAFKLLARIRDQV
-122 FAALRKLCPAKLE
+122 FGALRKLCPAKLE
-135 GRDKG
+135 VKDKG
-140 NLISIITT
+140 SLISLITS

-184 YGLYSLFAY
+184 YGLYSLFVY
-193 VVVGVVLPVFI
+193 VVVGVVLPIYI
-204 SKQSRQIGVEYRKE
+204 SNQSRQIGVEYRKE

-242 DRRLSG
+242 DCRLSG

-255 LANCEKE
+255 LANYEKE

-372 KDMNLNIRE
+372 KDMNLNIHE

-401 LMRFWN
+401 LMRFWD

-499 RIGLARMFLHDA
+499 RMGLARMFLHDA

-519 TSNLDSLNEGAIL
+519 TSNLDSLNEVAIL

>member
-1 MSENTNTTKRRS
+1 MVSIMSTVQIFSRLIKLVFPLTVYMIC
-13 AIQIMGSLIGLVKPL
+13 AILMGVAGF
-28 LHIML
+28 
-33 AAIILGTLGYL
+33 L
-44 CAIFLTILAGQVIM
+44 CAIFIPVLSSMALVS
-58 HGLLTGVA
+58 LLGYQTLLSVH
-66 GMIVPVDNMWRVFT
+66 
-80 PVKTI
+80 TI
-85 ITVMIVIAVLR
+85 IILLFVCALLR
-96 GILHYVEQYCNH
+96 GILRYAEQACNH
-108 FIAFKLLAIIRHKV
+108 YIAFKLLARIRDQV
-122 FAALRKLCPAKLE
+122 FGALRKLCPAKLE
-135 GRDKG
+135 VKDKG
-140 NLISIITT
+140 SLISLITS

-159 TISPICIAFV
+159 TISPICIVFV
-169 TSLICVGI
+169 TSLICVSI

-184 YGLYSLFAY
+184 YGLYSLLAY
-193 VVVGVVLPVFI
+193 IAVGVVLPVFI

-242 DRRLSG
+242 NRRLEG

-255 LANCEKE
+255 LAKREKE
-262 LKYFQAKTISLTNFC
+262 LKHFQAKTISLTNFC
-277 VVLLSLGLCLIHI
+277 VVLLSLGLCLIHL
-290 YMNSSIDS
+290 YLNSSMDS
-298 MIVSG
+298 MIVSS

-338 ESPMVEEVENKEET
+338 ETPMVEEVKNGKET

-372 KDMNLNIRE
+372 KDMNLSIQE

-401 LMRFWN
+401 LMRFWD
-407 VSKGSIL
+407 VSKGNIL
-414 VDGLNIRSL
+414 VDDLNIQSL

-448 NLRVAKQNAT
+448 NIRVAKENASE
-458 MEEIEVACKKANIH
+458 EEIQSACKKANIH

-544 VFVSHRESTLSHCD
+544 VFVSHRESTLSHCN
-558 RVIHMESERVS
+558 RVIHMESNRVS

>member
-1 MSENTNTTKRRS
+1 MVANMST
-13 AIQIMGSLIGLVKPL
+13 IQIFSRLIKLVFPLTGFMICAILMGVAGF
-28 LHIML
+28 
-33 AAIILGTLGYL
+33 L
-44 CAIFLTILAGQVIM
+44 CAIFI
-58 HGLLTGVA
+58 
-66 GMIVPVDNMWRVFT
+66 PVLSSMALVNDPLFSFHT
-80 PVKTI
+80 
-85 ITVMIVIAVLR
+85 IVILLFVCALLR
-96 GILHYVEQYCNH
+96 GILRYAEQACNH
-108 FIAFKLLAIIRHKV
+108 YIAFKLLARIRDQV
-122 FAALRKLCPAKLE
+122 FGALRKLCPAKLE
-135 GRDKG
+135 VKDKG
-140 NLISIITT
+140 SLISLITS

-193 VVVGVVLPVFI
+193 VVVDVVLPVFI

-303 VLQISSFGPVIALAN
+303 VLQISSFEPVIALAN

>member
-1 MSENTNTTKRRS
+1 MVPNMRT
-13 AIQIMGSLIGLVKPL
+13 IQIFSRLIKLVFPLTGFMICAILMGVAGF
-28 LHIML
+28 
-33 AAIILGTLGYL
+33 L
-44 CAIFLTILAGQVIM
+44 CAIFI
-58 HGLLTGVA
+58 
-66 GMIVPVDNMWRVFT
+66 PVLSSMAL
-80 PVKTI
+80 VKDPMFSFHT
-85 ITVMIVIAVLR
+85 IVILLFVCALLR
-96 GILHYVEQYCNH
+96 GILRYAEQACNH
-108 FIAFKLLAIIRHKV
+108 YIAFKLLARIRDQV
-122 FAALRKLCPAKLE
+122 FGTLRKLCPAKLE
-135 GRDKG
+135 VKDKG
-140 NLISIITT
+140 SLISLITS

-169 TSLICVGI
+169 TSLVCIII
-177 QVQFGWI
+177 QIQFDWI
-184 YGLYSLFAY
+184 YGIYSFLAY
-193 VVVGVVLPVFI
+193 VLVGIVLPIYI
-204 SKQSRQIGVEYRKE
+204 SKQSRHIGVEYRKE

-242 DRRLSG
+242 DSRLLG
-248 LNKQTSS
+248 LNERTSI
-255 LANCEKE
+255 LATREKE
-262 LKYFQAKTISLTNFC
+262 LKHFQAKTVSLTNLC
-277 VVLLSLGLCLIHI
+277 VVLLSLGLCLIHVS
-290 YMNSSIDS
+290 MNSSMES
-298 MIVSG
+298 TIVSS

-338 ESPMVEEVENKEET
+338 ETPMVEEVVNGNEAKFNKL
-352 DFKMV
+352 DI
-357 DVSSVDFAYEEEQIL
+357 SNVDFAYDEEQIL
-372 KDMNLNIRE
+372 KNMNLSIRE

-407 VSKGSIL
+407 VSKGEIL
-414 VDGLNIRSL
+414 VDGIDIKSL

-448 NLRVAKQNAT
+448 NLRVAKQDAT
-458 MEEIEVACKKANIH
+458 MEEVQEACKKANIH

-482 KTMVEELG
+482 KTLVEELG

-544 VFVSHRESTLSHCD
+544 VFVSHRESTLAHCD